1 MATTVATAT
10 LTVTLTESITL
21 NGSPQGS
28 TNTLSIGSIKE
39 IYKRIVRC
47 IDDNDCTIA
56 TFQTATHTADNA
68 IDLEDVRY
76 IRLTNLD
83 ASNSINL
90 SLQIEEMIPITRNE
104 VLRPGS
110 GTLPTKDA
118 GKDLVES
125 FKKVIADVK
134 DGVNENA
141 N

>member
-1 MATTVATAT
+1 MACVIKDFAVNYT
-10 LTVTLTESITL
+10 
-21 NGSPQGS
+21 PQ
-28 TNTLSIGSIKE
+28 E
-39 IYKRIVRC
+39 PYHHH
-47 IDDNDCTIA
+47 IDGAPT
-56 TFQTATHTADNA
+56 Q
-68 IDLEDVRY
+68 V
-76 IRLTNLD
+76 
-83 ASNSINL
+83 NL